1 MRTVDVVVV
10 GAGPAGSTAA
20 ADLAR
25 AGRDVL
31 LVDRARFPRDKCCGD
46 GLTTDALRGLE
57 ALGLDPSSLPG
68 WQAVADLEFRSPSG
82 RVVALPL
89 PRDAGTYA
97 AVVPRVELD
106 AALVDLARDAGAR
119 VAEGCALVGATATD
133 DRVVV
138 ELEGG
143 EPVSARYA
151 IGADGVWSPL
161 RRALGL
167 APDGYRGEWHA
178 FRQYFDG
185 VDGPAADVLHVWFEG
200 DLLPGYAW
208 AFPLPGG
215 RANVGFGILRGG
227 AVTTRAM
234 AGLWPDL
241 LGRPHVRAA
250 LGPGATPAA
259 PHRAWPI
266 PARIGGLPLSGAGG
280 RALFV
285 GDAAA
290 AADPLTGEGIGQAVR
305 TARLAAR
312 ALLGAGALRPEEA
325 ASAYAAGVRRDLV
338 RDAALAGWL
347 QRLSRHPRVVRAG
360 LRAAGLSGWTR
371 RSFARWVF
379 EDFPRAY
386 LGTPGRWGEHPL
398 AGPGAFDGR

>member
-1 MRTVDVVVV
+1 VDVVVV
-10 GAGPAGSTAA
+10 GGGPAGTAA
-20 ADLAR
+20 AAELAR

-46 GLTTDALRGLE
+46 GLTTDALRVLE
-57 ALGLDPSSLPG
+57 ELGFSPDGLPG
-68 WQAVADLEFRSPSG
+68 WQPVADLEFRGPAG
-82 RVVALPL
+82 RSVALPL
-89 PRDAGTYA
+89 PRGPGTYA
-97 AVVPRVELD
+97 AVVPRAELD
-106 AALVDLARDAGAR
+106 AALVELARRAGAA
-119 VAEGCALVGATATD
+119 VAEGCAVTGATAHD

-143 EPVSARYA
+143 EPVAARYA

-161 RRALGL
+161 RRALGR
-167 APDGYRGEWHA
+167 APEGYRGDWHA

-185 VDGPAADVLHVWFEG
+185 VDGSAARVLHVWFEE

-227 AVTTRAM
+227 SVSTRAM
-234 AGLWPDL
+234 AGVWPDL
-241 LGRPHVRAA
+241 LGRAHVREA

-266 PARIGGLPLSGAGG
+266 PACIGRVPLAAAGG

-290 AADPLTGEGIGQAVR
+290 AADPLTGEGIGQALR
-305 TARLAAR
+305 TGRLAAR
-312 ALLGAGALRPEEA
+312 AVLDAGALAPERA
-325 ASAYAAGVRRDLV
+325 AAGYAAAVRRDLG

-347 QRLSRHPRVVRAG
+347 QRLSTHPRVVRAG
-360 LRAAGLSGWTR
+360 LRAAGSTGWTR

-398 AGPGAFDGR
+398 AGPGAFAGR